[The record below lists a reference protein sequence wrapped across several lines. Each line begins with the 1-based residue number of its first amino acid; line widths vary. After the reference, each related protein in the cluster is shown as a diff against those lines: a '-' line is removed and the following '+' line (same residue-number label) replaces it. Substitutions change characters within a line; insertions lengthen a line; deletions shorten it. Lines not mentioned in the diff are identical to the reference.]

1 MSQDSGNWPVWAPD
15 GRELFYRRLPDLA
28 MMVAPIDIELTFRPG
43 NPVVLFD
50 APNLLAV
57 GGGRAFD
64 IAPDGQRFLMIKT
77 DGATGEDARPQI
89 NIVQNWHQELLE
101 RVPGP

>member
-1 MSQDSGNWPVWAPD
+1 
-15 GRELFYRRLPDLA
+15 
-28 MMVAPIDIELTFRPG
+28 MMAAPIDIEPTFRPG

-50 APNLLAV
+50 APNLLPV
-57 GGGRAFD
+57 FGGRAFD

-77 DGATGEDARPQI
+77 GDAAGEDARPQI

-101 RVPGP
+101 RVPVP